1 VKPTIPSTIRQ
12 GTQIVGTG
20 HFVPARVLTNLD
32 LMKMVETSDEWIR
45 ARTGVRERR
54 MVADWENSGTMAL
67 EASRRALADARVEP
81 EQLDLIIVATF
92 TPEKTLPS
100 TACLLQQRLGA
111 SGRTPAAYDL
121 SAACSGFLFA
131 LGTAHAHI
139 QLGQV
144 EYALVVGVETLSRV
158 TDYTQRS
165 TAILFGDG
173 AGAMILKRCDPS
185 QNAIL
190 YTRMYSDGS
199 GHPLIYAPGDLN
211 PAPGHGDKA
220 SERRD
225 NYIRMD
231 GPRVFRL
238 AVTRLQELVED
249 VLESTGL
256 MPDEIQLLIPHQAN
270 LRIIEAVVEKTN
282 FPTDR
287 VFVNVDRF
295 GNTSAASIP
304 IACDEARLQGRARPG
319 DLVLLI
325 SFGAGLTW
333 ASALVRF

>member
-1 VKPTIPSTIRQ
+1 
-12 GTQIVGTG
+12 
-20 HFVPARVLTNLD
+20 
-32 LMKMVETSDEWIR
+32 
-45 ARTGVRERR
+45 
-54 MVADWENSGTMAL
+54 
-67 EASRRALADARVEP
+67 
-81 EQLDLIIVATF
+81 
-92 TPEKTLPS
+92 
-100 TACLLQQRLGA
+100 
-111 SGRTPAAYDL
+111 
-121 SAACSGFLFA
+121 
-131 LGTAHAHI
+131 
-139 QLGQV
+139 
-144 EYALVVGVETLSRV
+144 
-158 TDYTQRS
+158 
-165 TAILFGDG
+165 
-173 AGAMILKRCDPS
+173 
-185 QNAIL
+185 
-190 YTRMYSDGS
+190 
-199 GHPLIYAPGDLN
+199 
-211 PAPGHGDKA
+211 
-220 SERRD
+220 
-225 NYIRMD
+225 MD